1 MINMPYLQTFIT
13 TQFLHLEQSLTQQ
26 ISVGWIRVSKAA
38 DVNIYYKLSCS
49 KSLLTEALHMDCT
62 CSEPLQAIAGWLL
75 QEPNKC
81 HFACSPDATTAGQ
94 GVNVTSSFSKPLMN
108 PVVTERDRQD
118 KRFGQLQSTMRKS
131 GQEQRDNWDS
141 VELRQS
147 FSSFT
152 PWAEQGR
159 GRPQPCI
166 FLHAFQGQ
174 SHAWSKTI
182 ALILSVH
189 ASIPTV
195 LGSDKAKRKIERVSK
210 TQPARRCSGTLH
222 CLQLQHP
229 LGKGCR
235 CTWQPWWRRIH
246 GTGIFPWVGIC
257 CCHWPWVQPLAGS
270 VAAGCTGRCMWGG
283 MHKMTTSHFC
293 HPLCQRWSTSP

>member
-81 HFACSPDATTAGQ
+81 HFACSPDTTTAGQ

-131 GQEQRDNWDS
+131 GQEQRDNWDK
-141 VELRQS
+141 V
-147 FSSFT
+147 
-152 PWAEQGR
+152 WN
-159 GRPQPCI
+159 
-166 FLHAFQGQ
+166 
-174 SHAWSKTI
+174 W
-182 ALILSVH
+182 
-189 ASIPTV
+189 
-195 LGSDKAKRKIERVSK
+195 DKASAHSLPGLSRAGADPNPAFFCMLFKVSHMPEAK
-210 TQPARRCSGTLH
+210 P
-222 CLQLQHP
+222 
-229 LGKGCR
+229 
-235 CTWQPWWRRIH
+235 
-246 GTGIFPWVGIC
+246 
-257 CCHWPWVQPLAGS
+257 
-270 VAAGCTGRCMWGG
+270 
-283 MHKMTTSHFC
+283 
-293 HPLCQRWSTSP
+293 